1 MKEIIIEKHNNVIIN
16 DNFMNFFNLCYK
28 RISKTLS
35 TPELNLIFF
44 KSNVLLLLKD
54 ESRYKIQTDIYI
66 YGNILIIDKN
76 NQYYNEISDLFKL
89 KTFFENG
96 RQLKRA
102 FLKEEEILYLKLKY
116 NVYDG
121 FWDFQSIVELEIK
134 YADN

>member
-134 YADN
+134 YDDN